1 VRERLVGFGHAVN
14 FVTLLH
20 GAAAAF
26 GRLEQFIGQTGRHR
40 LLATLARA
48 VLEPAHRERHAA
60 DGANFHGNLVVRT
73 ADAAG
78 LDFDHR
84 LHVVDRDH
92 EDLQRILVG
101 LLLDLFEGTVDDA
114 LGNGLL
120 AGFHHDVHELREID
134 GSELRIGQDLAL
146 GYFAATWHGFSFQCF
161 SWRQASCPTARMATV
176 SNGTIHLLGGTF

>member
-1 VRERLVGFGHAVN
+1 
-14 FVTLLH
+14 
-20 GAAAAF
+20 
-26 GRLEQFIGQTGRHR
+26 
-40 LLATLARA
+40 
-48 VLEPAHRERHAA
+48 
-60 DGANFHGNLVVRT
+60 T

-120 AGFHHDVHELREID
+120 AGFHHDVHELREVD
-134 GSELRIGQDLAL
+134 RSELRVGQDLAL
-146 GYFAATWHGFSFQCF
+146 GYFAATWHGISFQCF
-161 SWRQASCPTARMATV
+161 SWRQAACPTARMATV
-176 SNGTIHLLGGTF
+176 STGTIHLLGGTFQIAPPQTCSETGLGFFTSRLPAAPAGLSAESSGLRPSSDASRRTSNATACDP